1 MKSSFSDNIKKICG
15 DLKNS
20 LKLKKRNSV
29 LLPKKTNSI
38 SAKLQK
44 QLLRPLKK
52 KNCPLSLSPMKNNQ
66 EQKNSCV
73 GTLFKPIKCSPKINK
88 NCINSNNDD
97 DFGVDCASDS
107 TSYSSLLS
115 SPPSSSGS
123 FDSGINRKFESNNS
137 LKNDINLPQDNLPQK
152 LPIERQFETTRCNLN
167 DKFKSDNSLD
177 NSRHKFCYYDLK
189 SKQQSLP
196 ISRVLDDYDIAHLL
210 GQTEYLLYLEK
221 SKKNNDKWRNTW

>member
-1 MKSSFSDNIKKICG
+1 
-15 DLKNS
+15 
-20 LKLKKRNSV
+20 
-29 LLPKKTNSI
+29 
-38 SAKLQK
+38 
-44 QLLRPLKK
+44 
-52 KNCPLSLSPMKNNQ
+52 MKNNQ

-73 GTLFKPIKCSPKINK
+73 GTLFKPIKCSPCSPKINK

-137 LKNDINLPQDNLPQK
+137 LQNDINLPQDNLPQK

-210 GQTEYLLYLEK
+210 GQTEYLSYLEK
-221 SKKNNDKWRNTW
+221 SKENNDKWRNTW